1 MRKLEEITSAVLEY
15 HPSADVGL
23 IYDAYLYSAKA
34 HRGQSRKSGE
44 AYLSHPME
52 VAFNLTRL
60 KMDEET
66 VAAGLLHDTIEDTL
80 STPEEITD
88 SFGEEVY
95 SLVDGVTKIGQVKL
109 ASREEKQAE
118 NYRKM
123 ILAMARDIR
132 VIMIKL
138 ADRTHNMET
147 LDSVSAEQQKRIS
160 RETLDI
166 YAPLANR
173 LGISWVK
180 ALLEDGAFRYL
191 YPRQFKRVADNVKD
205 HQEERS
211 KYIEMV
217 CDMISK
223 ELNAAELPSIVT
235 GRPKH
240 YYSIYK
246 KMIDQSI
253 DFQDVY
259 DLLGIRILAKS
270 VKDCY
275 AVLGMIHSLWSPIPG
290 KFKDYIAMP
299 KPNMYQSLHTTVIG
313 PNGRRV
319 EVQIRT
325 EEMQQVCELGI
336 AAHWVYKVGDEK
348 QKKQNDDHLSW
359 VRRLMEDQKDITN
372 AKDFVNAL
380 KVDLVFQEVFVFTPQ
395 GEVIALP
402 RDATPVD
409 FAYQVHTDIGNHC
422 FAAKAN
428 GKIVPLKYQLKNGER
443 VEILTSKQKTP
454 NRDWLSFVKTSK
466 ARSNIAN
473 FVNNLEREKSQSLGK
488 EILEKELHK
497 HGMDLETSLKKG
509 NQMEDA
515 IQGCGFNSLESL
527 LRAIGFGK
535 IPVHHFMEKLLPKT
549 TLDDQPKTS
558 LSVKLK
564 KNEVIQPIREDAIRV
579 KCLDS
584 DILWR
589 IGKCCNPVPGESIVG
604 YITRGRGVSVHRE
617 DCQSLSAFSGEP
629 ERFVDVEWHA
639 DKKTSFHAR
648 ISIITVDKPGL
659 LGNICGVLSKCNI
672 NITQANVQQAPNDKA
687 HYDMA
692 IEIFDLEHLNKVLQ
706 EIQQVEGV
714 VLVERSKE
722 ITQTFSDLNHQQE
735 ESEDTS
741 PSQEK
746 NFTTS

>member
-1 MRKLEEITSAVLEY
+1 MRTLEEITSAVLEY

-23 IYDAYLYSAKA
+23 IYDAYLYTAKA

-80 STPEEITD
+80 STPEEIID
-88 SFGEEVY
+88 GFGEEVY

-147 LDSVSAEQQKRIS
+147 LDSVSAEQKKRIS

-180 ALLEDGAFRYL
+180 ALLEDGAFRHL
-191 YPRQFKRVADNVKD
+191 YPRQYQSMVDNVHGHK
-205 HQEERS
+205 EERS
-211 KYIEMV
+211 KYIETV
-217 CDMISK
+217 CDLISK
-223 ELNAAELPSIVT
+223 ELADADLPSIVT

-246 KMIDQSI
+246 KMIDQNI

-259 DLLGIRILAKS
+259 DLLGIRILTKS

-299 KPNMYQSLHTTVIG
+299 KPNMYQSLHTTVVG
-313 PNGRRV
+313 PDGRRV

-325 EEMQQVCELGI
+325 EEMQQVCEFGI

-348 QKKQNDDHLSW
+348 QKSKNDDHLSW

-428 GKIVPLKYQLKNGER
+428 GKIVPLKYKLKNGER
-443 VEILTSKQKTP
+443 VEILTSKQKSP
-454 NRDWLSFVKTSK
+454 SRDWLSFVKTSK
-466 ARSNIAN
+466 ARSNVAN
-473 FVNNLEREKSQSLGK
+473 FVNNLEREKSESLGK
-488 EILEKELHK
+488 EILEKEFHK
-497 HGMDLETSLKKG
+497 HGMDLTTLLKG
-509 NQMEDA
+509 NQMEEA
-515 IQGCGFNSLESL
+515 IQGCGYNSLESL
-527 LRAIGFGK
+527 QRAIGIGK
-535 IPVHHFMEKLLPKT
+535 IPVQHFMEKLLPKS
-549 TLDDQPKTS
+549 TLDEQHKNSPN
-558 LSVKLK
+558 VKLK
-564 KNEVIQPIREDAIRV
+564 KPEATPPTREDAIRV

-584 DILWR
+584 NILWR
-589 IGKCCNPVPGESIVG
+589 IGKCCNPVPGENIVG

-629 ERFVDVEWHA
+629 ERFVDVEWHS

-659 LGNICGVLSKCNI
+659 LGNICNVLSECNI
-672 NITQANVQQAPNDKA
+672 NITQANVQQAPNHKA

-692 IEIFDLEHLNKVLQ
+692 IEIFDLEHLNTVLQ

-722 ITQTFSDLNHQQE
+722 ITKSFSDLINQQE
-735 ESEDTS
+735 ESEDASTS
-741 PSQEK
+741 QK
-746 NFTTS
+746 NKLTAS

>member
-1 MRKLEEITSAVLEY
+1 MRNLEEITSAILEY

-23 IYDAYLYSAKA
+23 IYDAYLYTAKA

-80 STPEEITD
+80 STPEEIID
-88 SFGEEVY
+88 GFGEDVY

-147 LDSVSAEQQKRIS
+147 LDSVSSEQQKRIS

-180 ALLEDGAFRYL
+180 ALLEDGAFKYL
-191 YPRQFKRVADNVKD
+191 YPRQYRNMVNNVQD
-205 HQEERS
+205 HKQERTQ
-211 KYIEMV
+211 YIEMV
-217 CDMISK
+217 CDLISK
-223 ELNAAELPSIVT
+223 ELVAAELPSIVT

-259 DLLGIRILAKS
+259 DLLGIRILTKS

-348 QKKQNDDHLSW
+348 PKIKNDDHLSW
-359 VRRLMEDQKDITN
+359 VRGLMEDQKDITN

-395 GEVIALP
+395 GEVISLP

-409 FAYQVHTDIGNHC
+409 FAYQVHTDIGDHC

-428 GKIVPLKYQLKNGER
+428 GKIVPLKYKLKNGDR
-443 VEILTSKQKTP
+443 VEILTSKQKSP

-466 ARSNIAN
+466 ARSKIAN

-488 EILEKELHK
+488 EILEKEFHK
-497 HGMDLETSLKKG
+497 HGLNLEISLKG
-509 NQMEDA
+509 NQMEEA
-515 IQGCGFNSLESL
+515 IQGCGFNSFESL
-527 LRAIGFGK
+527 QRAIGFGK
-535 IPVHHFMEKLLPKT
+535 IPVHHFMEKLLPKS
-549 TLDDQPKTS
+549 TLDDNQKSPAN
-558 LSVKLK
+558 VKLK
-564 KNEVIQPIREDAIRV
+564 KNEAIPPTNDDAIRV

-584 DILWR
+584 NILWR
-589 IGKCCNPVPGESIVG
+589 IGKCCNPVPGEKIVG

-629 ERFVDVEWHA
+629 ERFVDVEWHS

-648 ISIITVDKPGL
+648 ISIVTVDKPGL
-659 LGNICGVLSKCNI
+659 LGKICAVLSKCNI
-672 NITQANVQQAPNDKA
+672 NITQANVQQAPNHKA

-692 IEIFDLEHLNKVLQ
+692 IEIFDLEHLNAVLQ
-706 EIQQVEGV
+706 EIQQVDGV

-722 ITQTFSDLNHQQE
+722 ITKTFSDLINQQE
-735 ESEDTS
+735 ESEDAF
-741 PSQEK
+741 PSQENK
-746 NFTTS
+746 LTAS